1 MMQTPYN
8 TSTQGQYCHSCG
20 MFHHHNQSCCYNN
33 NNNNSNSNAGSY
45 SMAFSMQN
53 GSVFEQNGEGYHSSS
68 VVDCTLS
75 LGTPS
80 TRLCEED
87 EKRRRSTS
95 SGASSCISNFW
106 DLLHTRNNNSSK
118 TSPYSNVPSFSTA
131 NPIKPTR
138 GCSGGNGSGSGG
150 GDSLLARRC
159 ANCDTTS
166 TPLWRNGPRGPKSL
180 CNACGIRFK
189 KEERRTT
196 AASGNAVVG
205 APPVTTDQFGH
216 HNAGYNNYNI
226 ANGNNSNG
234 TSWAHHTTQ
243 RVPCNYPANEIRFMD
258 DYGGVGANNCDSDGS
273 HGGVPFLSWR
283 LNVADRASLVH
294 DFTR

>member
-8 TSTQGQYCHSCG
+8 TSTQGQYCHSCA
-20 MFHHHNQSCCYNN
+20 MFHHNSQSCCCY
-33 NNNNSNSNAGSY
+33 NNNNSNSNSNSRVY
-45 SMAFSMQN
+45 
-53 GSVFEQNGEGYHSSS
+53 EQNGEDYYSSS

-80 TRLCEED
+80 TRLCEEED
-87 EKRRRSTS
+87 EKRRRTASY
-95 SGASSCISNFW
+95 GASSCISNFW
-106 DLLHTRNNNSSK
+106 DLLHPKNNNNNNSK
-118 TSPYSNVPSFSTA
+118 TAPCFDVPSFSTGNA
-131 NPIKPTR
+131 IKPTR
-138 GCSGGNGSGSGG
+138 GCSSGNGG
-150 GDSLLARRC
+150 GDSLPARRC
-159 ANCDTTS
+159 ANCETTS

-205 APPVTTDQFGH
+205 ASPVSGEPYGH
-216 HNAGYNNYNI
+216 HNAGYNI
-226 ANGNNSNG
+226 TTGNNNNNNNG
-234 TSWAHHTTQ
+234 TSWAHHHTTQ
-243 RVPCNYPANEIRFMD
+243 RAPCNYTANEIRFMD
-258 DYGGVGANNCDSDGS
+258 DYGSTGANTGDSDGS

>member
-20 MFHHHNQSCCYNN
+20 MFHHHNESCC
-33 NNNNSNSNAGSY
+33 NNNNSSNGGSY
-45 SMAFSMQN
+45 SMVFSMQN
-53 GSVFEQNGEGYHSSS
+53 GGVYEPNGEDYYSSS

-95 SGASSCISNFW
+95 SGVSSCISTISNFW
-106 DLLHTRNNNSSK
+106 DLLQTKNNNNNSYK
-118 TSPYSNVPSFSTA
+118 TTPYKVGSVSTNKPS
-131 NPIKPTR
+131 R
-138 GCSGGNGSGSGG
+138 GCSGGGSGSGGGGG

-196 AASGNAVVG
+196 AASGNTVVG
-205 APPVTTDQFGH
+205 AAPVATDQYGH
-216 HNAGYNNYNI
+216 HNAGYNNYHN
-226 ANGNNSNG
+226 AN
-234 TSWAHHTTQ
+234 HQTTQ

-258 DYGGVGANNCDSDGS
+258 DHYGGGVANNGDSD
-273 HGGVPFLSWR
+273 GGVPFLSWR

>member
-1 MMQTPYN
+1 MMQTPYS
-8 TSTQGQYCHSCG
+8 TSTQGQYCHSCA
-20 MFHHHNQSCCYNN
+20 MFHHHSQSCCYNN
-33 NNNNSNSNAGSY
+33 NNNNSNSNSRVY
-45 SMAFSMQN
+45 
-53 GSVFEQNGEGYHSSS
+53 EQNSEDYYSSS

-80 TRLCEED
+80 TRLCEEED
-87 EKRRRSTS
+87 EKRRRTASY
-95 SGASSCISNFW
+95 GASSCISNFW
-106 DLLHTRNNNSSK
+106 DLLHSKNNNNNNNSK
-118 TSPYSNVPSFSTA
+118 TAPCFDVPSFSTG

-138 GCSGGNGSGSGG
+138 GCSSGNGG
-150 GDSLLARRC
+150 GDSLPARRC

-205 APPVTTDQFGH
+205 ASPVSGDPYGH
-216 HNAGYNNYNI
+216 HYNNYNI
-226 ANGNNSNG
+226 TTGNNNNNNG
-234 TSWAHHTTQ
+234 TSWAHHHTTQ
-243 RVPCNYPANEIRFMD
+243 RAPCNYTTNEIRFMD
-258 DYGGVGANNCDSDGS
+258 DYGTTGANNGDSDGS

>member
-8 TSTQGQYCHSCG
+8 TSMQGQYCHSCG

-33 NNNNSNSNAGSY
+33 NNSNAGSY
-45 SMAFSMQN
+45 STVFSMQN
-53 GSVFEQNGEGYHSSS
+53 GGVYEPNGEDYYSSS

-87 EKRRRSTS
+87 EKRRRSTP

-106 DLLHTRNNNSSK
+106 DLLQNKNNNNSK
-118 TSPYSNVPSFSTA
+118 MTPSNVPSYFIA
-131 NPIKPTR
+131 NPIKPGR
-138 GCSGGNGSGSGG
+138 GCSGGNGSGG

-196 AASGNAVVG
+196 AASVNAVVG
-205 APPVTTDQFGH
+205 AAPVAVDHYSH
-216 HNAGYNNYNI
+216 HNAGYNNYSI
-226 ANGNNSNG
+226 AAGNNNNV
-234 TSWAHHTTQ
+234 TSWGHHTTQ
-243 RVPCNYPANEIRFMD
+243 RAPCNYPANEIRFMD
-258 DYGGVGANNCDSDGS
+258 DYGGAGANNCDSDGG
-273 HGGVPFLSWR
+273 HGGIPFLSWR